1 MSYDGRVMS
10 VYVTENVTLRGVTP
24 QRGKGALGTA
34 IACKE
39 DTNRDPEPIEV
50 GKWSLRL
57 SVKQTIRTR
66 GGTMGSDQAILLN
79 KHDKRAEIGIEMG
92 Q

>member
-10 VYVTENVTLRGVTP
+10 AYVAGNVALSGVTP

-39 DTNRDPEPIEV
+39 DTNRDTEPIKV
-50 GKWSLRL
+50 GKRSLRL
-57 SVKQTIRTR
+57 SVK
-66 GGTMGSDQAILLN
+66 
-79 KHDKRAEIGIEMG
+79 
-92 Q
+92 